1 MEKLTITKDEAEND
15 KQYLE
20 DSLSKSKDM
29 VSSLEDKVQSIQN
42 LLDNSLIDASVEKE
56 ITKVKDAEAI

>member
-1 MEKLTITKDEAEND
+1 MESLKITKDEAEND

-42 LLDNSLIDASVEKE
+42 LLDISLKDVSVEKE

>member
-1 MEKLTITKDEAEND
+1 MESLKITKDETEND

-29 VSSLEDKVQSIQN
+29 VSSFEDKVQSIQN
-42 LLDNSLIDASVEKE
+42 LLDISLKDISVEKE